1 MLVNQVSNC
10 HQKTITLLHATVINK
25 YNIIICIIICHF
37 EYHYLLVR
45 FILDTIACFYD
56 IVFNTIA
63 KLFSSYRCIYKC
75 IIIIIISFFSI
86 RNN

>member
-1 MLVNQVSNC
+1 MFF
-10 HQKTITLLHATVINK
+10 TVK
-25 YNIIICIIICHF
+25 KVLSEHWKCHF
-37 EYHYLLVR
+37 EYHYPLVR

-63 KLFSSYRCIYKC
+63 KLFSSYRCMYKF
-75 IIIIIISFFSI
+75 IIVIIISLFPI

>member
-1 MLVNQVSNC
+1 MF
-10 HQKTITLLHATVINK
+10 LLLKKVLSEHWK
-25 YNIIICIIICHF
+25 CHF
-37 EYHYLLVR
+37 EYHYPLVR

-63 KLFSSYRCIYKC
+63 KLFSSYRGMYKF
-75 IIIIIISFFSI
+75 IIVIIISLFPI

>member
-1 MLVNQVSNC
+1 MF
-10 HQKTITLLHATVINK
+10 LLLKKKVLSEHWK
-25 YNIIICIIICHF
+25 CHF
-37 EYHYLLVR
+37 EYHYPLVR

-63 KLFSSYRCIYKC
+63 KLFSSYRCMYKF
-75 IIIIIISFFSI
+75 IIVIIISLFPI